1 MAHKGVGEI
10 ALLVDELLEQ
20 QWCTGHFLDF
30 LDGSLGGRLSGWF
43 KGWFSGLWVAWVGG
57 LSSVAMSYQSL
68 KGFLLSVSDCTS

>member
-30 LDGSLGGRLSGWF
+30 LDGSLGDGRL
-43 KGWFSGLWVAWVGG
+43 GG
-57 LSSVAMSYQSL
+57 LLCGRWWVVDWVRGIVKCSY
-68 KGFLLSVSDCTS
+68 